1 MTQRYI
7 YVDKVGSG
15 PEHPDKR
22 WGLFS
27 KELTTEQAEA
37 RFAMDAARRDDW
49 FGIVR
54 LEAGEERPSAFV
66 QMCPRANGAVM
77 QKLNGFGTVVASY
90 TWKAY
95 FEPSGS
101 ESYEGDE
108 DRVFLSQIYWY
119 AYPEESK
126 FLHRM
131 SSVGNV
137 SMEFRPDGYA
147 KEERV
152 TKRGFNEPS
161 DVETREFQNVDVSAN
176 WAAIPEFGDWAAF
189 FRPEA

>member
-22 WGLFS
+22 WGMFS
-27 KELTTEQAEA
+27 EEITTEQAEA
-37 RFAMDAARRDDW
+37 RFSMDAARRDDW

-54 LEAGEERPSAFV
+54 LGSGEDRPNSFV
-66 QMCPRANGAVM
+66 QMSPRANGVVM
-77 QKLNGFGTVVASY
+77 QKVNEFGTVVASY

-95 FEPSGS
+95 YEPSGA
-101 ESYEGDE
+101 ESYEGDD

-119 AYPEESK
+119 AYPGESK
-126 FLHRM
+126 FFHRM
-131 SSVGNV
+131 SSIGNV

-176 WAAIPEFGDWAAF
+176 WTAVPEFGDWEAF
-189 FRPEA
+189 FNPET